1 MCAEHVHN
9 DDGKDSEGAVVG
21 FEQGGK
27 GAGGDGSEQG
37 QQELNGLWVVF
48 LGNQFQEAESCQS
61 DSEGEKYVLVSEFQ
75 EFSVECQIKG
85 NLGDQGE
92 EEQIAAVFQAAVGVA
107 EALNQEEAEDWEGD
121 AADHTAGDVCQ
132 IEGIVGGNECVELF
146 LCGEG

>member
-1 MCAEHVHN
+1 MGAEHVHD
-9 DDGKDSEGAVVG
+9 DDGKDSESAVVG

-27 GAGGDGSEQG
+27 GTGGNCGEQG

-48 LGNQFQEAESCQS
+48 LGNQFQEAEGCQG
-61 DSEGEKYVLVSEFQ
+61 DSEGEEYVLVGEFQ

-85 NLGDQGE
+85 DLGDQGK
-92 EEQIAAVFQAAVGVA
+92 EEQVAAVFQAAVGVA

-121 AADHTAGDVCQ
+121 AADRTAGDVCK

-146 LCGEG
+146 LGGES